1 MDALLDTCGPRSVTW
16 LLLLQLCVVKA
27 AADCPKPQGGVNIV
41 LTNNALLMNAFPEGV
56 DVTLECANGY
66 VVESGTGSMSC
77 VDNKWTEPDL
87 TCKKKDCGPPR
98 AQPHMSFN
106 ISAGTLFGALVKVV
120 CDEGFQV
127 AGSSYKQCYAFGW
140 SGRAKCGFVT
150 CDKPADVTNGRS
162 SWEFQAK
169 PTYGEIIRYVCNHGY
184 ALVGKHSVVCSA
196 TGEYDSPPPTC
207 EDKFNSFLIITE
219 TAAPRR
225 STPPAQE
232 SSTSTEPS
240 ASPSAPRAAG
250 VTTSATPT
258 VSSSVRGSSAF
269 STAEGKAA
277 TTSETPMMS
286 SSSLPGNLFG
296 TIDTSK
302 DIGYTPVIVSV
313 ICVTLVVCFVALF
326 LHKFLLKRKGSANGT
341 APIY

>member
-207 EDKFNSFLIITE
+207 EATLVSLLFDVVHLF
-219 TAAPRR
+219 
-225 STPPAQE
+225 PP
-232 SSTSTEPS
+232 
-240 ASPSAPRAAG
+240 
-250 VTTSATPT
+250 
-258 VSSSVRGSSAF
+258 
-269 STAEGKAA
+269 
-277 TTSETPMMS
+277 
-286 SSSLPGNLFG
+286 L
-296 TIDTSK
+296 
-302 DIGYTPVIVSV
+302 YIVSV
-313 ICVTLVVCFVALF
+313 FPLSTVGLSSIVPCPFNLFFVNCFASLKSAFFF
-326 LHKFLLKRKGSANGT
+326 LITKKRSKRGRQRIQVRGRQGQQAEPRTRTGRREKDT
-341 APIY
+341 ELETTIRPETRERLTQHIGGETQVYDIRQ